1 MNWPVPRGLSAIL
14 GAGLLLCG
22 SAPLVAEAAAPDEA
36 AALADFF
43 KGVLEIDVPAAGW
56 STKRYLAADHTYSET
71 GSDGPVRGTWA
82 LQGDQVCTT
91 AYRSVGD
98 DRLKTY
104 CTAAVGK
111 HAGDIWRAEDPV
123 TGNTVMF
130 RLSPG
135 R

>member
-1 MNWPVPRGLSAIL
+1 MTRYASELAGVI
-14 GAGLLLCG
+14 GAALIFAA
-22 SAPLVAEAAAPDEA
+22 APAAHAAPDEA
-36 AALADFF
+36 VVLADFF
-43 KGVLEIDVPAAGW
+43 TGTLEIDVLAAGW

-71 GSDGPVRGTWA
+71 GSDGPVRGAWT
-82 LQGDQVCTT
+82 LQDGKVCTT
-91 AYRSVGD
+91 ADRPLGD

-111 HAGDIWRAEDPV
+111 HAGDVWRAEDPV